1 MWWTV
6 AKEAV
11 AKLVS
16 SQGRPSRS
24 GTGILL
30 GVFAWTD
37 HSDCDCRSGPLLWTG
52 CSDNT
57 GDVIEKGCWA
67 APARRRMLASA
78 SRPVTGALATVL
90 GIGALLFAAIGVVQL
105 KARSTSSGKSR
116 SPRRVG
122 CGTSLAITCCRLPLS
137 SGTCFSSPGFAPR
150 NDGFGCRRRI
160 RLSLHARSDSAPR
173 QPSSVV
179 CCHGGL
185 IRDDV

>member
-57 GDVIEKGCWA
+57 GDVITKRDAGRHRREGGCWQA
-67 APARRRMLASA
+67 QAVPSQ
-78 SRPVTGALATVL
+78 VL
-90 GIGALLFAAIGVVQL
+90 L
-105 KARSTSSGKSR
+105 
-116 SPRRVG
+116 
-122 CGTSLAITCCRLPLS
+122 
-137 SGTCFSSPGFAPR
+137 
-150 NDGFGCRRRI
+150 
-160 RLSLHARSDSAPR
+160 
-173 QPSSVV
+173 QPSL
-179 CCHGGL
+179 G
-185 IRDDV
+185 